1 MQIASDSIRLRRAA
15 VYFSLLATPRLRAA
29 GGLYHCL
36 SYISVPVSTGQ
47 SAVQQILET
56 GADLSGS
63 DSSEDK
69 SAVEGRKE
77 RGYIDIV

>member
-29 GGLYHCL
+29 GGFYHCF
-36 SYISVPVSTGQ
+36 SYISGPVSTGQ
-47 SAVQQILET
+47 SAVQQIPET
-56 GADLSGS
+56 GADLSRS
-63 DSSEDK
+63 VSSEDK
-69 SAVEGRKE
+69 SAVEGKKE